1 MMKRP
6 APVIAA
12 VLALTLPLTAC
23 GGQNVNSARQIRD
36 KCSKVS
42 AAFEYKKDGDSIL
55 YASKLEEPAS
65 SEGLPGLDCLL
76 DSLGVTAD
84 DIHNQVPNG
93 GSGHLSTSKYSIG
106 IYSTGQH
113 LTLSIS
119 DKD

>member
-1 MMKRP
+1 M
-6 APVIAA
+6 
-12 VLALTLPLTAC
+12 
-23 GGQNVNSARQIRD
+23 NSVRQISD
-36 KCSKVS
+36 KCFKVS
-42 AAFEYKKDGDSIL
+42 AAFEYKEDGDNIL
-55 YASKLEEPAS
+55 YASKLEKPAS
-65 SEGLPGLDCLL
+65 GEGLTGLDCLV

-106 IYSTGQH
+106 IYSTDQH